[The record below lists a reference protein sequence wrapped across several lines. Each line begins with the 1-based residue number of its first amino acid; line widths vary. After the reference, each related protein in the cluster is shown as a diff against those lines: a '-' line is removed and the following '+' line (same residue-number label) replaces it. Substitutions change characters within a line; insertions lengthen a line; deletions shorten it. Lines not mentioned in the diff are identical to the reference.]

1 MKRNLFLITLFQ
13 CQGVMHV
20 LTKRQI
26 TILDSL
32 IRLYTSSGQPIG
44 SKTIM
49 NEAGV
54 DASSA
59 TIRNELSYL
68 EYLGFI
74 QKTHSSSG
82 RIPSMRGYRYY
93 IDHLVKPRELAS
105 DKIQFIN
112 EMLGSRVQQMD
123 DIMHQSAQLLSEL
136 TSYTAIV
143 LGPKAESSRLT
154 GFRLLA
160 LNDNHVMAI
169 IQTDKGT
176 IENQVFRLPK
186 SINES
191 DLTKVVNIFNHHLV
205 GLPLNEV
212 AKKLE
217 RDIPLLIR
225 KHAASASDMFLT
237 LESVFNASAEDRYH
251 ISGKMNL
258 LDFSEDMDKK
268 KLKSLYELLE
278 NQGDL
283 NILIN
288 QIQND
293 FDVKIGEEMNNELFT
308 NFSLVTA
315 TYHVSGHGR
324 GILAILGPTSMSYDE
339 TFGILDVLR
348 KQLTHTLLNYYLE

>member
-1 MKRNLFLITLFQ
+1 M
-13 CQGVMHV
+13 

-26 TILDSL
+26 AILDSL
-32 IRLYTSSGQPIG
+32 IQLYTSTGQPIG

-49 NEAGV
+49 NEASI

-68 EYLGFI
+68 EHLGFI

-93 IDHLVKPRELAS
+93 IDHLVKPRELTS
-105 DKIQFIN
+105 EKIQFIN

-123 DIMHQSAQLLSEL
+123 DIMHQSAQLLSQL

-186 SINES
+186 SIKES
-191 DLTKVVNIFNHHLV
+191 DLMKVTNIFNHHLV

-217 RDIPLLIR
+217 RDIPFLIR
-225 KHAASASDMFLT
+225 KHAANASDMFLT
-237 LESVFNASAEDRYH
+237 IESIFNASAEDRYH

-283 NILIN
+283 NVLIN
-288 QIQND
+288 HMQSD
-293 FDVKIGEEMNNELFT
+293 FDVKIGEEMNNDLFN

-315 TYHVSGHGR
+315 TYQVSGHGS

-339 TFGILDVLR
+339 TFGVLDVLR
-348 KQLTHTLLNYYLE
+348 KQLTHTLLNYYLD